1 MTTRMLINAQRA
13 EQVRVAIVH
22 GNELKDYQVEITDR
36 NLCRGNI
43 YRGIVANIQPSLA
56 AAFIDIGEDRHGF
69 LPVADVQPAAYHRQ
83 PPEDVKRPRIDQV
96 LERGKPILVQATKD
110 SGGTKG
116 AALSTSVALAGRY
129 LVLTPFDDVSGIS
142 RKAEDD
148 KSRKKIRQRLSKLN
162 LPDGHGVIVRT
173 NGIEQNQTTLS
184 RDLNALLRMWKRVNT
199 EYKKGRGSKLI
210 YSDQDLIVQAL
221 RDYLDS
227 SIAEVIV
234 DDDSVYEK
242 ARTYMRAFMPRSK
255 TSLIRYEER
264 LPLFTRYRIEP
275 QIETIYERSAPLP
288 SGGSIVID
296 ATEALTAIDVNS
308 GRATQR
314 GDHDESILNVNIEA
328 AHEVARQ
335 LRLRDIGGLVVVD
348 FIDMRTRRHQSKL
361 EKVMRDAMKVDKARY
376 SVGRISPNGLL
387 EINRQRI
394 KQALHQRTHRPC
406 PTCFGAGTV
415 PSAEFAAATLLGK
428 IEARVAPGLIE
439 RVTVAV
445 HPEIADALQNQHRA
459 RLAALEAEFQ
469 LHIEIIS
476 ATNFK
481 RSEERIDYQQREN
494 AIVPKPVAPALS
506 SSDLAAGGQ
515 AAALT
520 AQDAAEEAD
529 SPPEKKTRKRR
540 RRRKTKAQKEAEAR
554 AENAAEAPEEEAEE
568 PKTKGRGRGRS
579 KTKEQAKAKGKAK
592 EQATDRAAG
601 KDQEAEASEATEE
614 AVDAQTESAEGEDS
628 TPSKPSRSR
637 RRRRGGRR
645 TRRSSSQ
652 NGDAAAPP
660 PEAQAPAHQGDA
672 LDWNAGL
679 VDSPGPAGDEAATE
693 SAPAAEASSNGDQET
708 SKPRRRRRSRR
719 SRKPA
724 TDEDAQPTHDGAWQ
738 SALGQPH
745 LSAEPE
751 DTTQS
756 RRSPLRRDRS
766 STLRWQWWG
775 GDESEPNVGGELPAI
790 FKDTEEA

>member
-1 MTTRMLINAQRA
+1 MLINAQRA
-13 EQVRVAIVH
+13 EEVRVAVVH

-69 LPVADVQPAAYHRQ
+69 LPVADILPAAYHRQ

-116 AALSTSVALAGRY
+116 AALSTNVALAGRY
-129 LVLTPFDDVSGIS
+129 LVLTPFDNVSGIS

-148 KSRKKIRQRLSKLN
+148 KSRKKIRQRLSKLS
-162 LPDGHGVIVRT
+162 LPEGHGVIVRT

-184 RDLNALLRMWKRVNT
+184 KDLNALLRMWKRVND
-199 EYKKGRGSKLI
+199 EHKKGRGPKLI

-227 SIAEVIV
+227 TIAEVVV
-234 DDDSVYEK
+234 DDDTVYDK

-255 TSLIRYEER
+255 TSLVRYAER
-264 LPLFTRYRIEP
+264 LPLFSRYRIEP

-328 AHEVARQ
+328 ANEVARQ

-348 FIDMRTRRHQSKL
+348 FIDMRTRRHQAKL
-361 EKVMRDAMKVDKARY
+361 EKEMRDAMKVDKARY

-406 PTCFGAGTV
+406 PTCLGAGSV
-415 PSAEFAAATLLGK
+415 PSAEFAATSLLGR

-439 RVTVAV
+439 KVTVAV
-445 HPEIADALQNQHRA
+445 HPEIADALQNSHRA
-459 RLAALEAEFQ
+459 KLVALEQE
-469 LHIEIIS
+469 LELRIEIIS

-494 AIVPKPVAPALS
+494 AVVPKTVAALS
-506 SSDLAAGGQ
+506 SSDLANDRPDIAFD
-515 AAALT
+515 T
-520 AQDAAEEAD
+520 AEEETEAA
-529 SPPEKKTRKRR
+529 PEKKTRKRR
-540 RRRKTKAQKEAEAR
+540 RRRKSSKTPKDAELKVEAKG
-554 AENAAEAPEEEAEE
+554 APEQKPESDTAKPKPTRRAQSKPKAE
-568 PKTKGRGRGRS
+568 GNV
-579 KTKEQAKAKGKAK
+579 
-592 EQATDRAAG
+592 D
-601 KDQEAEASEATEE
+601 DEAS
-614 AVDAQTESAEGEDS
+614 AQSEDGEDS
-628 TPSKPSRSR
+628 GPSKPSRSR

-645 TRRSSSQ
+645 TRRSTPKDGESVSQ
-652 NGDAAAPP
+652 PASANPEEPHGDA
-660 PEAQAPAHQGDA
+660 Q
-672 LDWNAGL
+672 DWNTGIIET
-679 VDSPGPAGDEAATE
+679 PA
-693 SAPAAEASSNGDQET
+693 SAPADATPADAAPTDAAPGTDQRP
-708 SKPRRRRRSRR
+708 KPRSRRRSQRPKKVVEGD
-719 SRKPA
+719 S
-724 TDEDAQPTHDGAWQ
+724 QPTHEGAWQ
-738 SALGQPH
+738 SPVGTPAITPLPD
-745 LSAEPE
+745 P
-751 DTTQS
+751 DTQI
-756 RRSPLRRDRS
+756 RRSPLRRDR

-775 GDESEPNVGGELPAI
+775 GDDKDPVTGNELPPV
-790 FKDTEEA
+790 FKDSEEA

>member
-1 MTTRMLINAQRA
+1 MLINAQRA
-13 EQVRVAIVH
+13 EEVRVAIVE
-22 GNELKDYQVEITDR
+22 NAELKDYQVEITDR

-69 LPVADVQPAAYHRQ
+69 LPVADIQPAAYHRQ
-83 PPEDVKRPRIDQV
+83 PPDDVKRPRIDQV

-116 AALSTSVALAGRY
+116 AALSTNVALAGRY
-129 LVLTPFDDVSGIS
+129 LVLTPFDEVSGIS
-142 RKAEDD
+142 RKVVDD
-148 KSRKKIRQRLSKLN
+148 KTRKTIRQRLNKLS

-173 NGIEQNQTTLS
+173 NGLEQNQTTLS
-184 RDLNALLRMWKRVNT
+184 RDLNALLRMWKRVND
-199 EYKKGRGSKLI
+199 EHKKGRGPKLI

-234 DDDSVYEK
+234 DDDTVYEK

-264 LPLFTRYRIEP
+264 LPLFTRYRIES

-328 AHEVARQ
+328 ANEVARQ

-348 FIDMRTRRHQSKL
+348 FIDMRTRRHQAKL

-394 KQALHQRTHRPC
+394 KQALHMRTHRPC
-406 PTCFGAGTV
+406 PTCFGAGSV
-415 PSAEFAAATLLGK
+415 PSAEFAATTLLGR

-439 RVTVAV
+439 KVTVAV
-445 HPEIADALQNQHRA
+445 HPEIADALQNAHRH
-459 RLAALEAEFQ
+459 RLVALELE
-469 LHIEIIS
+469 LELRIEIIS
-476 ATNFK
+476 ASNFK

-494 AIVPKPVAPALS
+494 AVIPKVAPALS
-506 SSDLAAGGQ
+506 SSDLAAGDKPGSVP
-515 AAALT
+515 
-520 AQDAAEEAD
+520 D
-529 SPPEKKTRKRR
+529 SVDEDEKVPEKKPRKRR
-540 RRRKTKAQKEAEAR
+540 RRRRSSKATKDTEVQAETSSAPEDPEAESA
-554 AENAAEAPEEEAEE
+554 
-568 PKTKGRGRGRS
+568 
-579 KTKEQAKAKGKAK
+579 QAKPSSRTKTQASAEGK
-592 EQATDRAAG
+592 
-601 KDQEAEASEATEE
+601 EATEASTDTDDGDE
-614 AVDAQTESAEGEDS
+614 ASR
-628 TPSKPSRSR
+628 SKPSRPR

-645 TRRSSSQ
+645 TRRSTPKE
-652 NGDAAAPP
+652 GDAAQQEPVGQEAAP
-660 PEAQAPAHQGDA
+660 GDA
-672 LDWNAGL
+672 NEWNAGI
-679 VDSPGPAGDEAATE
+679 VETPVEPATEAASDT
-693 SAPAAEASSNGDQET
+693 DQKP
-708 SKPRRRRRSRR
+708 KPRRKRRPRRSTT
-719 SRKPA
+719 A
-724 TDEDAQPTHDGAWQ
+724 ADEDAQPTHDNAWQ
-738 SALGQPH
+738 SPVVTPQLATPTD
-745 LSAEPE
+745 PE
-751 DTTQS
+751 AQT

-766 STLRWQWWG
+766 TTLRWQWWG
-775 GDESEPNVGGELPAI
+775 GDDKDNITGSELSSTS
-790 FKDTEEA
+790 FKDSDEA